1 MAQAQVRVLPSAR
14 NTVMVV
20 DDQSTG
26 RAILEQVVRSLDDR
40 VLVESFARPVDAVVW
55 ATRHV
60 SDLVLVDY
68 MMPDMD
74 GIEFAK
80 RLRALPG
87 YEHVPIVMVTVH
99 DDRKVRYAALDAG
112 ITDFLTKPVD
122 ARECLARCRNLLTLR
137 RQQLALEDRRRLLE
151 HMVEDATREVRE
163 REKETLLRLARAGEF
178 RDEETGF
185 HLIRMSRYSRLIASA
200 IGLERDEAETVEL
213 AAPLHDIGKIGIP
226 DQILLKPGKLDDAEW
241 EVMRRHPVIGHEI
254 LKGSAS
260 KYVRMGA
267 LIALGHHEKYDG
279 SGYPNGLVGDHI
291 PLCARIV
298 AVADV
303 YDALTTAR
311 PYKGAWK
318 SAQALR
324 IPARRSAASTST
336 RAWSTPSARCRRR
349 SSRCR
354 TSGASRPRRR
364 AAADGRAG
372 RSGEICSGCAR
383 ASPRGPTP
391 STSRASLRLIIGA
404 LLVRVPAAGHARR
417 YEREMILW
425 IGGAQ
430 FVLGAAHLPA
440 HRLHDAHLAGAARVR
455 AARRRRARSPAYMA
469 LCGESA
475 APLFLIYIWVTLG
488 SGFRFGAAL
497 PGLRAGDE
505 RRRLRHRD
513 LPERRGGAST
523 PRSASGCWSAC
534 SPSACTCCRWCGA
547 CSTRWRAPRRP
558 TRRSA
563 ASSRW

>member
-1 MAQAQVRVLPSAR
+1 LVKAQVKVLPSAR
-14 NTVMVV
+14 NTIMVV

-26 RAILEQVVRSLDDR
+26 RAILEQVVRSLDER
-40 VLVESFARPVDAVVW
+40 VAVEGFARPVDAVVW

-74 GIEFAK
+74 GIEFVQ

-178 RDEETGF
+178 RDEETGC
-185 HLIRMSRYSRLIASA
+185 HLIRMSRYSRLIANA
-200 IGLERDEAETVEL
+200 IGLDRDEAETVEL

-226 DQILLKPGKLDDAEW
+226 DQILLKPAKLDQAEW
-241 EVMRRHPVIGHEI
+241 QIMRRHPVIGHEI

-291 PLCARIV
+291 ALCARIV

-303 YDALTTAR
+303 YDALTSVR
-311 PYKGAWK
+311 PYKAAWP
-318 SAQALR
+318 AERALEYL
-324 IPARRSAASTST
+324 ASQ
-336 RAWSTPSARCRRR
+336 RGRHFD
-349 SSRCR
+349 
-354 TSGASRPRRR
+354 PR
-364 AAADGRAG
+364 
-372 RSGEICSGCAR
+372 
-383 ASPRGPTP
+383 
-391 STSRASLRLIIGA
+391 
-404 LLVRVPAAGHARR
+404 LL
-417 YEREMILW
+417 
-425 IGGAQ
+425 
-430 FVLGAAHLPA
+430 
-440 HRLHDAHLAGAARVR
+440 DA
-455 AARRRRARSPAYMA
+455 
-469 LCGESA
+469 
-475 APLFLIYIWVTLG
+475 FT
-488 SGFRFGAAL
+488 
-497 PGLRAGDE
+497 GLRKEIAQIQGE
-505 RRRLRHRD
+505 WQN
-513 LPERRGGAST
+513 PG
-523 PRSASGCWSAC
+523 PQ
-534 SPSACTCCRWCGA
+534 
-547 CSTRWRAPRRP
+547 
-558 TRRSA
+558 A
-563 ASSRW
+563 AKS

>member
-26 RAILEQVVRSLDDR
+26 RAILEQVVRSLDER
-40 VLVESFARPVDAVVW
+40 VVVESFARPVDAVVW

-60 SDLVLVDY
+60 ADLVLVDY

-87 YEHVPIVMVTVH
+87 YEHVPVVMVTVH

-112 ITDFLTKPVD
+112 ITDFLSKPVD

-137 RQQLALEDRRRLLE
+137 RQQLALEDRKRLLE

-178 RDEETGF
+178 RDGETGN
-185 HLIRMSRYSRLIASA
+185 HLIRMSRYSRLIAER
-200 IGLERDEAETVEL
+200 IGMELDDAETVEL

-226 DQILLKPGKLDDAEW
+226 DGILLKPEKLNTEEW

-311 PYKGAWK
+311 PYKKAWK
-318 SAQALR
+318 SEQANEYLEAQRGKHLDPRLVDAF
-324 IPARRSAASTST
+324 
-336 RAWSTPSARCRRR
+336 
-349 SSRCR
+349 
-354 TSGASRPRRR
+354 GAMHKEVMEVQNEWREP
-364 AAADGRAG
+364 AAAEVKA
-372 RSGEICSGCAR
+372 
-383 ASPRGPTP
+383 
-391 STSRASLRLIIGA
+391 
-404 LLVRVPAAGHARR
+404 
-417 YEREMILW
+417 
-425 IGGAQ
+425 
-430 FVLGAAHLPA
+430 
-440 HRLHDAHLAGAARVR
+440 
-455 AARRRRARSPAYMA
+455 
-469 LCGESA
+469 
-475 APLFLIYIWVTLG
+475 
-488 SGFRFGAAL
+488 
-497 PGLRAGDE
+497 
-505 RRRLRHRD
+505 
-513 LPERRGGAST
+513 
-523 PRSASGCWSAC
+523 
-534 SPSACTCCRWCGA
+534 
-547 CSTRWRAPRRP
+547 
-558 TRRSA
+558 
-563 ASSRW
+563 

>member
-1 MAQAQVRVLPSAR
+1 MATAQVRVLPSAR

-26 RAILEQVVRSLDDR
+26 RAILEQVVRSLDER
-40 VLVESFARPVDAVVW
+40 VAVEGFARPVDAVVW

-60 SDLVLVDY
+60 ADLVLVDY

-74 GIEFAK
+74 GIEFVK

-151 HMVEDATREVRE
+151 HMVEDATCEVRE

-178 RDEETGF
+178 RDEETGN
-185 HLIRMSRYSRLIASA
+185 HLIRMSRYSGLIAGA

-226 DQILLKPGKLDDAEW
+226 DHILLKPGKLDDAEW
-241 EVMRRHPVIGHEI
+241 GVMRRHPLIGHEI

-267 LIALGHHEKYDG
+267 LIALGHHERYDG

-303 YDALTTAR
+303 FDALTSVR
-311 PYKGAWK
+311 PYKA
-318 SAQALR
+318 
-324 IPARRSAASTST
+324 
-336 RAWSTPSARCRRR
+336 AWSPEKAFEYLLSQRGRHFDTRLVDAFSALGQEISEIQREWRDPPS
-349 SSRCR
+349 
-354 TSGASRPRRR
+354 
-364 AAADGRAG
+364 
-372 RSGEICSGCAR
+372 
-383 ASPRGPTP
+383 
-391 STSRASLRLIIGA
+391 
-404 LLVRVPAAGHARR
+404 
-417 YEREMILW
+417 
-425 IGGAQ
+425 Q
-430 FVLGAAHLPA
+430 Q
-440 HRLHDAHLAGAARVR
+440 
-455 AARRRRARSPAYMA
+455 
-469 LCGESA
+469 
-475 APLFLIYIWVTLG
+475 
-488 SGFRFGAAL
+488 
-497 PGLRAGDE
+497 
-505 RRRLRHRD
+505 
-513 LPERRGGAST
+513 
-523 PRSASGCWSAC
+523 
-534 SPSACTCCRWCGA
+534 
-547 CSTRWRAPRRP
+547 
-558 TRRSA
+558 
-563 ASSRW
+563 

>member
-26 RAILEQVVRSLDDR
+26 RAILEQVVRGLDER
-40 VLVESFARPVDAVVW
+40 IAVESFARPIDAVVW

-60 SDLVLVDY
+60 ADLVLVDY

-74 GIEFAK
+74 GIEFAQ
-80 RLRALPG
+80 RLRSLPG

-200 IGLERDEAETVEL
+200 IGMERDEVETVEL

-226 DQILLKPGKLDDAEW
+226 DQILLKAEKLDDTEW
-241 EVMRRHPVIGHEI
+241 QVMRRHPVIGHEI

-303 YDALTTAR
+303 YDALTSPR
-311 PYKGAWK
+311 PYKQAWPSEK
-318 SAQALR
+318 AVEYLDAQRGRHFDPNLVA
-324 IPARRSAASTST
+324 AFASVRREVLEVQNEW
-336 RAWSTPSARCRRR
+336 R
-349 SSRCR
+349 
-354 TSGASRPRRR
+354 
-364 AAADGRAG
+364 
-372 RSGEICSGCAR
+372 E
-383 ASPRGPTP
+383 
-391 STSRASLRLIIGA
+391 
-404 LLVRVPAAGHARR
+404 PAA
-417 YEREMILW
+417 ERK
-425 IGGAQ
+425 
-430 FVLGAAHLPA
+430 
-440 HRLHDAHLAGAARVR
+440 
-455 AARRRRARSPAYMA
+455 
-469 LCGESA
+469 
-475 APLFLIYIWVTLG
+475 T
-488 SGFRFGAAL
+488 
-497 PGLRAGDE
+497 
-505 RRRLRHRD
+505 
-513 LPERRGGAST
+513 
-523 PRSASGCWSAC
+523 
-534 SPSACTCCRWCGA
+534 
-547 CSTRWRAPRRP
+547 
-558 TRRSA
+558 
-563 ASSRW
+563 